1 MNKNL
6 YVGNLSFKITDED
19 LRANFAEAGEVASAS
34 IIKDKFTGQSKG
46 FGFVE
51 MKTEEGATQAIQK
64 FNGGVLDGK
73 TITVNSARAAG
84 PAAAA
89 SGATIAA
96 GRATAAATSRRKI
109 LTGSKGTDRRSCLFL
124 FFILSGCIFS
134 PAINCSLFF
143 QALFFRCRQQKR
155 KAARKNAAATAGS
168 HPLTSTKE
176 KPTSGYRAAQTAAR
190 TSGLF
195 RMKSAAA
202 GPLA

>member
-73 TITVNSARAAG
+73 PITDNEARPKKEFG
-84 PAAAA
+84 QGGGSRGGGLRRDNRGG
-89 SGATIAA
+89 SGNR
-96 GRATAAATSRRKI
+96 GR
-109 LTGSKGTDRRSCLFL
+109 
-124 FFILSGCIFS
+124 
-134 PAINCSLFF
+134 
-143 QALFFRCRQQKR
+143 
-155 KAARKNAAATAGS
+155 
-168 HPLTSTKE
+168 
-176 KPTSGYRAAQTAAR
+176 Y
-190 TSGLF
+190 
-195 RMKSAAA
+195 
-202 GPLA
+202 